1 MPLSHPKLVQLTFDR
16 SFDSEYS
23 LLFWP
28 NPMLRLPAVEPSTE
42 FNVFLWTR
50 TATTLLALNA
60 LGINSVQV
68 GWPEG
73 LMIIHTFET
82 FTSMQLLTVLGEVTP
97 CGDINANIEEC
108 LSLPNLEQEVIRR
121 SCAIVIGYT
130 IGGSLCAIKA
140 TYPSSIC
147 WQHEGDHS
155 NGILALDSA
164 LKQLPPPPEVK
175 LLPPPK
181 HVK

>member
-1 MPLSHPKLVQLTFDR
+1 MNLEQPKLPQLSFDR

-28 NPMLRLPAVEPSTE
+28 NPMLRLPAVPASAE
-42 FNVFLWTR
+42 FDVFLWTR
-50 TATTLLALNA
+50 TVTTLLALNA

-82 FTSMQLLTVLGEVTP
+82 YTNMQLITVLGEVTP
-97 CGDINANIEEC
+97 YGCVTANVEEC
-108 LSLPNLEQEVIRR
+108 LSLPNLTQEVTRR
-121 SCAIVIGYT
+121 ENAIVIGYAV
-130 IGGSLCAIKA
+130 GGDLCAINA
-140 TYPSSIC
+140 DYPSSIC
-147 WQHEGDHS
+147 WQHESDHS
-155 NGILALDSA
+155 KGILALDTA
-164 LKQLPPPPEVK
+164 LLCLPSPPEVK
-175 LLPPPK
+175 LLPPPE